1 MSLFGCSST
10 RCRGS
15 VARKVGNTAFAVKWS
30 DKEENEANVQ
40 YVQRGLLRKPALGLV
55 VGRRQ
60 LGERL
65 DQANGVVIRLEASQ
79 HSSRVDPR
87 HCGGEPECF
96 RMTRKNKVTWFLRA
110 ACREDVKALPVIE
123 DNQQRHYFALPPTP
137 SKRGPAKRA
146 AAS

>member
-10 RCRGS
+10 GRRGS

-60 LGERL
+60 LGERV
-65 DQANGVVIRLEASQ
+65 DQANGVVIRSWRLPNTPQEWTQDTVKESLNAS
-79 HSSRVDPR
+79 VPDDPQEQGDLVSEG
-87 HCGGEPECF
+87 CLQGG
-96 RMTRKNKVTWFLRA
+96 R
-110 ACREDVKALPVIE
+110 
-123 DNQQRHYFALPPTP
+123 Q
-137 SKRGPAKRA
+137 S
-146 AAS
+146 ASGD